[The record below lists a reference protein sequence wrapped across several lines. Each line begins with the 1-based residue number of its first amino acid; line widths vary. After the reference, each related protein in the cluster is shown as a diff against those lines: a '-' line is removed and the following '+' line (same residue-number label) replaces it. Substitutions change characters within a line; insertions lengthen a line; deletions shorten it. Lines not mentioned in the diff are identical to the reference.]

1 MNQEKRKAFI
11 VNFLYFGI
19 LAMLIYLVIK
29 YALPMVMPF
38 AVGFVIAYFLHR
50 PSVFLARTLHI
61 NVRIV
66 SVLIVL
72 VFFCTVGLLITLASI
87 RAFSMSKSL
96 VMMIPVF
103 YQTYVE
109 PVVRDL
115 FTVIEEWT
123 KTLAPSLESTLNS
136 LFNQAILSLGESVSG
151 LSVSAMRW
159 VSGAASSLPSVLIKH
174 LLLIISTFFIALDYD
189 KLTGFCLR
197 QLSGKSG
204 AMFMQ
209 IKEYI
214 IGTLFVC
221 IRSYAIIM
229 SITFVELSIGFT
241 IIGLEYAL
249 PIAFGIAIFDILPVL
264 GTGGIMLPWAVITAI
279 RGDIPLALSL
289 LAVYVVVTI
298 IRNIIEPKIVGAQL
312 GLHPVVT
319 LVSMFVGTQLFG
331 VLGLFGFPI
340 CLSLLR
346 HLNDTGAVKIFK

>member
-19 LAMLIYLVIK
+19 LAMLIYLAIK

-38 AVGFVIAYFLHR
+38 ALGFIIAYMLRR
-50 PSVFLARTLHI
+50 PSLFLSRKLHI
-61 NVRIV
+61 NIRIV
-66 SVLIVL
+66 SVLMVL
-72 VFFCTVGLLITLASI
+72 LFFSTIGLLITLAGI
-87 RAFSMSKSL
+87 RTFSLSKNLVLAIPTIYRSL
-96 VMMIPVF
+96 
-103 YQTYVE
+103 VE

-136 LFNQAILSLGESVSG
+136 LFNQAIMSLGEAVSG

-159 VSGAASSLPSVLIKH
+159 VSGAASSLPSFLIKQ

-189 KLTGFCLR
+189 KLTGFCLH

-241 IIGLEYAL
+241 IIRLEYGL
-249 PIAFGIAIFDILPVL
+249 LIAFCIAIFDILPVL
-264 GTGGIMLPWAVITAI
+264 GTGGIMLPWAIITAI

-289 LAVYVVVTI
+289 LAIYVVVTI

-346 HLNDTGAVKIFK
+346 HLNETGAVKIFK

>member
-19 LAMLIYLVIK
+19 LAMLAYFIIK

-38 AVGFVIAYFLHR
+38 ALGFIIAYFLQR
-50 PSVFLARTLHI
+50 PSIFVAKTLRI
-61 NVRIV
+61 NRKIV
-66 SVLIVL
+66 SVFMVL
-72 VFFCTVGLLITLASI
+72 LFFSTIGLLITLASI
-87 RAFSMSKSL
+87 RAFSVSKNL
-96 VMMIPVF
+96 VMSIPMF

-115 FTVIEEWT
+115 FKVIEDWT
-123 KTLAPSLESTLNS
+123 KTLAPSLESTLNNV
-136 LFNQAILSLGESVSG
+136 FNQAILSLGESVSG

-159 VSGAASSLPSVLIKH
+159 VSGAASSLPSFLIKQ
-174 LLLIISTFFIALDYD
+174 LLLIISTFFISLDYD
-189 KLTGFCLR
+189 ELTGFCLR
-197 QLSGKSG
+197 QMSGKSG
-204 AMFMQ
+204 QMFIQ

-221 IRSYAIIM
+221 IRSYATIM

-241 IIGLEYAL
+241 IIGLDYAFI
-249 PIAFGIAIFDILPVL
+249 IAFCIAIFDILPVL

-289 LAVYVVVTI
+289 LAIDVVVTV

-346 HLNDTGAVKIFK
+346 HLNETGAIKIFK